1 MAKANPALAR
11 TCLCRGGRLVRP
23 AREAS
28 VRPANSQNIISAA
41 HCVLPH
47 ATPDEGVRGYTKRG
61 NKKPALH
68 FYCGNPFDTTST
80 LSVTVPRLW
89 PPLSAVQVNVCQ
101 VPFCAAELLIVS

>member
-1 MAKANPALAR
+1 MAKANLALAR
-11 TCLCRGGRLVRP
+11 TCLCRSGRLVRP
-23 AREAS
+23 ARAAS
-28 VRPANSQNIISAA
+28 VRPANSPNIISAA

-47 ATPDEGVRGYTKRG
+47 ATQDEGVRGYTWG

-89 PPLSAVQVNVCQ
+89 PPLSAVHVRVCH
-101 VPFCAAELLIVS
+101 VPFCEAELLIVS